1 MSGRT
6 SALLVGALVLAG
18 SSFAAIAGDAKD
30 GDSKAIQGAWS
41 FTKGD
46 DKIKL
51 TFDGN
56 KFQFEFKGATVNGT
70 FKLDAAKKPRAIDMT
85 VTKGSDEKTKAYEGK
100 TARGIYQIEGDKL
113 KWCSNEPGKDERPS
127 AFPAVGEKTM
137 GLFVT
142 FERQK
147 K

>member
-1 MSGRT
+1 MHGKT

-30 GDSKAIQGAWS
+30 DKKAIQGAWS

-46 DKIKL
+46 DTIKL
-51 TFDGN
+51 TFKGD
-56 KFQFEFKGATVNGT
+56 KFQFEFKGASVNGT
-70 FKLDAAKKPRAIDMT
+70 FKLDATKKPHTIDMA

-100 TARGIYQIEGDKL
+100 TALGIYQLDGDKL
-113 KWCSNEPGKDERPS
+113 KWCTNEPGKEERPT
-127 AFPAVGEKTM
+127 AFPAVGEKAM